1 MTAVIGHSPQRASR
15 GHRESAGD
23 QARLDV
29 RYEADGLKL
38 IAVGPWSMDGI
49 STVNEQ
55 LQALISS
62 KDNRQVKRVGVDLS
76 QVTRM
81 DTTGAWL
88 IKRAIDCWSSEGVEI
103 AYHNTAQ
110 DRVAL
115 LESVAHCE
123 PDTEVT
129 RRSLP
134 RLIEIADR
142 TGQATLRVLN
152 EAATL
157 TGFFGLIVL
166 RLVALFRHPTRLRLT
181 SVQFHM
187 EATGLNAIPI
197 VLLLSFL
204 VGVVIAY
211 QGALQLRQFGAE
223 VFTIDLL
230 GFSVLRELGVLITSI
245 IVAGRSGSAFAAQ
258 IGTMKVNEEVDAMQ
272 TMGLD
277 IIDYLVLPRV
287 IALML
292 TLPLLV
298 FMANLVAILGGAFI
312 SWAVLDIEFGIFLR
326 RLRDA
331 VDVTQLW
338 VGLVKA
344 PVFAFAIAM
353 AGCYEGLKVKGSAQS
368 VGQRTTAA
376 VVEAIF
382 LVIVLD
388 AAFSIL
394 FAFLGI

>member
-1 MTAVIGHSPQRASR
+1 
-15 GHRESAGD
+15 
-23 QARLDV
+23 
-29 RYEADGLKL
+29 
-38 IAVGPWSMDGI
+38 MDGI
-49 STVNEQ
+49 ATVNEQ
-55 LQALISS
+55 LHALTSG
-62 KDNRQVKRVGVDLS
+62 KDVRPVARVTVDLG
-76 QVTRM
+76 QVSRL

-88 IKRAIDCWSSEGVEI
+88 IKRAADVWSADGAQVSF
-103 AYHNTAQ
+103 HNAAQ
-110 DRVAL
+110 DRLAL
-115 LESVAHCE
+115 LESVARCE

-129 RRSLP
+129 RKSLP
-134 RLIEIADR
+134 RLVEIADR
-142 TGQATLRVLN
+142 TGQATLLVLN
-152 EAATL
+152 EAAAL

-166 RLVALFRHPTRLRLT
+166 RLGGLFRHPSRLRLT

-277 IIDYLVLPRV
+277 VIDYLVLPRV

-312 SWAVLDIEFGIFLR
+312 SWVVLDIEFGIFLR
-326 RLRDA
+326 RLRDS

-368 VGQRTTAA
+368 VGQKTTAA

>member
-1 MTAVIGHSPQRASR
+1 MTAIVGRSPQRFDDGSMAAD
-15 GHRESAGD
+15 RE
-23 QARLDV
+23 QARLAIRHD
-29 RYEADGLKL
+29 ADQLDL
-38 IAVGPWSMDGI
+38 VAVGPWAMNSI
-49 STVNEQ
+49 SAVNEQ
-55 LQALISS
+55 LQSLIARR
-62 KDNRQVKRVGVDLS
+62 DGRTVDRVEVDLG
-76 QVTRM
+76 QVTRL

-88 IKRAIDCWSSEGVEI
+88 IKRAVDCLAEDGAKVGF
-103 AYHNTAQ
+103 HNTTP
-110 DRVAL
+110 DRLAL
-115 LESVAHCE
+115 LDAVAHCQ

-129 RRSLP
+129 RERLP

-142 TGQATLRVLN
+142 TGQATLRVCK

-157 TGFFGLIVL
+157 TGFFGLIVI
-166 RLVALFRHPTRLRLT
+166 RFAALLRHPSRLRMT

-211 QGALQLRQFGAE
+211 QGALQLRQFGADI
-223 VFTIDLL
+223 FTIDLL

-277 IIDYLVLPRV
+277 VIDYLVLPRV

-312 SWAVLDIEFGIFLR
+312 SWVVLDIEFGIFLR

-331 VDVTQLW
+331 VTVTQLW

-353 AGCYEGLKVKGSAQS
+353 AGCYEGLKVEGSAQS

-376 VVEAIF
+376 VVESIF